1 MLNSILDH
9 ILFQSGDYSI
19 AVSQVLGLLLIIIL
33 AFLAYRLTQA
43 KWRIDFFNNHDVEQI
58 NRRRFEKYLRQ
69 LILLITIL
77 LIVRLFKL
85 DLELYRIGKEDSD
98 DSVVLRYSL
107 LIIGLIILV
116 GAWLTEWFLNNIII
130 NKYQK
135 DLASDDTEFKDLEST
150 DQARNSITK
159 LVQYV
164 VICLALIAI
173 IKNFNLDFEL
183 FPYTINKEEE
193 IFRPSK
199 ILVIILVFLAAQI
212 IVWLITQVVLFGFY
226 QRKRIDKGSRFAIN
240 QLIKYVIY
248 FIAAIVAIQSLG
260 INMTLLLGGAAA
272 LLVGVGL
279 GLQQTF
285 NDFFSG
291 LVLLFE
297 RTVSVGDILEVGG
310 VVGTVKRIGLRS
322 SIIETRANVSIVIP
336 NSKLVNDNVNN
347 WTHFVDY
354 GRFSVEVGVAYGS
367 DTSKVKKLL
376 LKSVN
381 DHPLIL
387 NYPTPFV
394 RFESFGD
401 SALLFTI
408 YFFSNRFMIIEDV
421 RSDVRFNIDKL
432 FRENNINIPFPQRD
446 LWVKNVDDF
455 KIQVENKSKNK
466 EE

>member
-199 ILVIILVFLAAQI
+199 ICLRAR
-212 IVWLITQVVLFGFY
+212 GG
-226 QRKRIDKGSRFAIN
+226 RSMGRGNK
-240 QLIKYVIY
+240 IY
-248 FIAAIVAIQSLG
+248 RRSYLG
-260 INMTLLLGGAAA
+260 
-272 LLVGVGL
+272 
-279 GLQQTF
+279 
-285 NDFFSG
+285 
-291 LVLLFE
+291 
-297 RTVSVGDILEVGG
+297 
-310 VVGTVKRIGLRS
+310 
-322 SIIETRANVSIVIP
+322 
-336 NSKLVNDNVNN
+336 
-347 WTHFVDY
+347 Y
-354 GRFSVEVGVAYGS
+354 
-367 DTSKVKKLL
+367 
-376 LKSVN
+376 
-381 DHPLIL
+381 
-387 NYPTPFV
+387 
-394 RFESFGD
+394 
-401 SALLFTI
+401 
-408 YFFSNRFMIIEDV
+408 
-421 RSDVRFNIDKL
+421 
-432 FRENNINIPFPQRD
+432 INIC
-446 LWVKNVDDF
+446 
-455 KIQVENKSKNK
+455 
-466 EE
+466 